1 MIPASTNQQTE
12 TLFQI
17 IISEI
22 FPTSF
27 NGWQKC
33 DQSRNVVLIFL
44 FKNKN
49 YQNQNENDM

>member
-27 NGWQKC
+27 SGWQKC

-49 YQNQNENDM
+49 YQNQNGN